1 MRLYTSCHMCI
12 GMEEWI
18 TLRVKRKT
26 RERMSKFG
34 TFEESIDDVVNR
46 AFDSLEREMVKIRK

>member
-1 MRLYTSCHMCI
+1 
-12 GMEEWI
+12 
-18 TLRVKRKT
+18 
-26 RERMSKFG
+26 MSKFG

>member
-1 MRLYTSCHMCI
+1 MCI